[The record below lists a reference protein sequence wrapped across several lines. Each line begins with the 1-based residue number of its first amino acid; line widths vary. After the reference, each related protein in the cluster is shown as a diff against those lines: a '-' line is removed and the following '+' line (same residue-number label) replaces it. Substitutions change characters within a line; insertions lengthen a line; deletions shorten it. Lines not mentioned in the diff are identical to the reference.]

1 MGCCSSSLVDQDLLA
16 TSAHD
21 DHSTTPSAYYNK
33 SRPFKKV
40 GLMWTSDIP
49 ITETQLEQKRFSY
62 WESAPTYG
70 VCFNQRHAFFKIFII
85 IFREESR
92 FGRPYKLLSLKQMC

>member
-16 TSAHD
+16 TSSTND
-21 DHSTTPSAYYNK
+21 DNSSIPLPVSYNNK
-33 SRPFKKV
+33 SRPFKRI
-40 GLMWTSDIP
+40 GLMWISDTP

-70 VCFNQRHAFFKIFII
+70 VRLHNVNH
-85 IFREESR
+85 
-92 FGRPYKLLSLKQMC
+92 

>member
-1 MGCCSSSLVDQDLLA
+1 MGCCSSSLVDQDLLT
-16 TSAHD
+16 TSTND
-21 DHSTTPSAYYNK
+21 DNSSIPITYNNK
-33 SRPFKKV
+33 SRPFKRV

-70 VCFNQRHAFFKIFII
+70 VCFTERQASLQCIYIFF
-85 IFREESR
+85 RVE
-92 FGRPYKLLSLKQMC
+92 